1 MDIADQ
7 IKQTFI
13 DETEELLGD
22 LEGMLLDLETD
33 PENSGYLD
41 AVFRLMH
48 TIKGSSGMVGED
60 RIYKFAHMVEDVF
73 DTIRKGKLQFNSE
86 IANMALESR
95 DIILSLIREYTPEIE
110 IKISNVADKI
120 KKLSGEEQ
128 ILQKADD
135 TENDT
140 KKQAKSKNLK
150 NYRIKFL
157 PDRGI
162 FKRGGNPLLIMN
174 ELSAIGTVT
183 IKVIDSSIP
192 ELSNISS
199 DICYTGWEIF
209 LTTSLGMNDVK
220 DVFLFVESESLVE
233 ITDIGHYSGEEDEIA
248 KVGEILIDRGV
259 IDPKALKSEIDN
271 RKKIGEVLVEKHIVS
286 ETELESALT
295 EQEHLKKVQQKT
307 FSGQSIRI
315 STERVDAFV
324 DLIGELVTLQAQFN
338 QYALDSGNYEL
349 TNITE
354 ALQRLT
360 EELRDSVLGIRMIPL
375 GQSFGLFRR
384 LVRDLSTELGKKIQ
398 FMTEGEETE
407 LDKTVIDKMKEPLVH
422 IIRNSIDHGIETPD
436 VRKAN
441 GKDETGI
448 IKLSAQHSGGQV
460 LITVEDDG
468 KGINRNTIRETAIK
482 KGLIKP
488 DTQLTDDAVYA
499 LIFKSGFST
508 AEKVS
513 QVSGRGVGMDV
524 VRKEIDNLQG
534 NVYITSEEGK
544 NTKIVISLPLTLAI
558 IDGLLIRV
566 ENDYYILPLPCVE
579 ACIDKNDTE
588 RKKESGREI
597 IKYRDSI
604 LPFMSLRKILNYT
617 NTPPER
623 EQIVVV
629 NSDNTKYGLVV
640 DQVIGDYQTV
650 IKNLGKVFSGLKYF
664 SGATIM
670 GDGRIALI
678 INVNS
683 FMKETEK

>member
-1 MDIADQ
+1 LDIADQ